1 MTTTFT
7 RRRLLAAGLA
17 LAVAPAFLPAT
28 ASATTA
34 VPPQDI
40 AALGAPDRTL
50 EARLATLARSLEG
63 TRIGVAV
70 VDIDAG
76 RTALLNADE
85 MFPMQGV
92 STLPVAI
99 AVLHLAEQDVINLE
113 RMLTLTS
120 ADIAPGRSPLA
131 ARLKVRPVRFTARQ
145 LIEHM
150 LLNGDT
156 TATDALVR
164 LAGGPGAIRSALAR
178 LDAAEG
184 LRIDRY
190 ERELQP
196 AVFGLKPD
204 KAFADPTRFRAAI
217 DALDPQVRR
226 KAQARYLQD
235 PRDTASPRAIASLYA
250 RLEQGRLLQRRNAAL
265 VLDLLRRS
273 KSGLDRLSAGM
284 TKGWTLAHRGGQTPT
299 IDDFT
304 AVFNDSG
311 IASGRGASRIA
322 IVVFMEGA
330 TQPVG
335 TLAAFHQ
342 SLARSVLAAWEPPSR
357 A

>member
-28 ASATTA
+28 ATAATA

-50 EARLATLARSLEG
+50 EARLGALARSLEG

-99 AVLHLAEQDVINLE
+99 AVLHLAEQDAISLE
-113 RMLTLTS
+113 RTLTLTS

-131 ARLKVRPVRFTARQ
+131 TRLKARPVKFTARQ

-156 TATDALVR
+156 TATDALMR
-164 LAGGPGAIRSALAR
+164 LAGGPAGIRKALAR
-178 LDAAEG
+178 LDAAAG

-190 ERELQP
+190 EQELQP

-204 KAFADPTRFRAAI
+204 QAFADQARFKAAI
-217 DALDPQVRR
+217 VSLDHDVRR
-226 KAQARYLQD
+226 RAQLRYLQD

-250 RLEQGRLLQRRNAAL
+250 RLEQGRLLQRRNAAF
-265 VLDLLRRS
+265 VMDLLRRS
-273 KSGLDRLSAGM
+273 KTGLDRLNAGM
-284 TKGWTLAHRGGQTPT
+284 KKGWTLAHRGGQTPST
-299 IDDFT
+299 DGFT

-311 IASGRGASRIA
+311 MATARSGSRIA
-322 IVVFMEGA
+322 IAVFIEGT
-330 TQPVG
+330 TQPVEK
-335 TLAAFHQ
+335 LEAFHQ
-342 SLARSVLAAWEPPSR
+342 ALARSVLEAWEPPSR